1 VSLIQLAGII
11 QVGMRIAKTFL
22 RSNVMDQ
29 IKIKYIENQFLVH
42 PTIEI
47 RKQEEL
53 VLYQTQ
59 TQRIKN
65 TNNKKGVTEFST
77 AMDSQHQI
85 PTSQTRDPS
94 STSIMLPFLSFIVI
108 AALVTL
114 SLPSLSANVIVK
126 LKIKPFHFCFYLS
139 YVYNHSP

>member
-65 TNNKKGVTEFST
+65 TSRKGVTDFST
-77 AMDSQHQI
+77 AMDSQHQT
-85 PTSQTRDPS
+85 PPSQTRDPS
-94 STSIMLPFLSFIVI
+94 STSIMLPFVSFIVI

>member
-1 VSLIQLAGII
+1 VSLIQLARII

-65 TNNKKGVTEFST
+65 TNKKKV
-77 AMDSQHQI
+77 
-85 PTSQTRDPS
+85 
-94 STSIMLPFLSFIVI
+94 
-108 AALVTL
+108 
-114 SLPSLSANVIVK
+114 
-126 LKIKPFHFCFYLS
+126 
-139 YVYNHSP
+139 